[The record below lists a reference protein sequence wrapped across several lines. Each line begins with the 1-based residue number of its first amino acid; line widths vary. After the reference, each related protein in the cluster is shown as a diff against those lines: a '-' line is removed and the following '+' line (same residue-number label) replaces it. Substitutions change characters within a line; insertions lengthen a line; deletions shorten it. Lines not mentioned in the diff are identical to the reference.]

1 MFHEHVEGESA
12 DNEITRYS
20 ARVCECLFQ
29 LSSVSYLFSSGP
41 FVIVIITSNYDAFGN
56 PRFLDEL
63 TPYGY
68 PRMKSGVYN
77 EALNWGFTSYDNV
90 GLAFITTFQ
99 VITLEGWTD
108 IMTRVSDVWLM
119 VPTIVVFILLVVLG
133 GVIVLN
139 IVLAVISGSLD
150 KLEMEAAKQQEEVV
164 ASSIGIGIMEAASTP
179 PPTRDSFLR
188 RKTQEIKKMFP
199 KDSALQRKM
208 KVLVMSRL
216 YTRFILAMILLNVST
231 SAT

>member
-1 MFHEHVEGESA
+1 MNAFSCH
-12 DNEITRYS
+12 
-20 ARVCECLFQ
+20 
-29 LSSVSYLFSSGP
+29 LSLTCFLLTGP
-41 FVIVIITSNYDAFGN
+41 FVVVIITSNYDAFGN

-108 IMTRVSDVWLM
+108 LMTRVSDAWLM
-119 VPTIVVFILLVVLG
+119 VPTIVVFILLVVIG
-133 GVIVLN
+133 GVIALN

-150 KLEMEAAKQQEEVV
+150 KLEMEAAKQQEEEV
-164 ASSIGIGIMEAASTP
+164 ASAIVIRETASTP

-208 KVLVMSRL
+208 KVLVMSRP

-231 SAT
+231 TSAT